1 MDPLC
6 EFCKKQPE
14 TVCHVLWEC
23 PFAHN
28 TWAVVRGRLQK
39 CPNEFT
45 DFFVLLRMLQ
55 NRLDRSD
62 IEVWVITA
70 WALWNARNK
79 FYFERVQMHPKVI
92 ADGALA
98 LLTKYQRLME
108 ARTSH

>member
-23 PFAHN
+23 PFARN

-39 CPNEFT
+39 CQNEFT

-62 IEVWVITA
+62 IEVWAITA
-70 WALWNARNK
+70 
-79 FYFERVQMHPKVI
+79 
-92 ADGALA
+92 
-98 LLTKYQRLME
+98 
-108 ARTSH
+108 